1 MPSAA
6 HTGGVKASPRLTLS
20 ASNGVCGASHGAKTA
35 ASTMITVA
43 IIATTVVGDVM
54 QLYHASL
61 LWIRRQIEFDGD
73 AAVETRPV
81 MA

>member
-1 MPSAA
+1 
-6 HTGGVKASPRLTLS
+6 
-20 ASNGVCGASHGAKTA
+20 
-35 ASTMITVA
+35 MITVA

-54 QLYHASL
+54 KLYQASL

-73 AAVETRPV
+73 TAVETRPV